1 MECKPKPFQGA
12 FDEFWATSNF
22 PNDDDDWDPPNEIT
36 ILKGTD
42 TAYRLV
48 LVCLACPEAWS
59 VHLDER
65 EVGYLRLR
73 HGHFTARFPDH
84 NGKMVFETTQIQ
96 GDGCFSDEKERMRSL
111 KKAITRIHRE
121 VKKGE

>member
-1 MECKPKPFQGA
+1 MSDIPPSP
-12 FDEFWATSNF
+12 DY
-22 PNDDDDWDPPNEIT
+22 DDDDWYPYPPNEIT

-48 LVCLACPEAWS
+48 LTCLACPEAWS

-73 HGHFTARFPDH
+73 YGHFTARFPDH

-96 GDGCFSDEKERMRSL
+96 GDGCFADEKERMRNL

-121 VKKGE
+121 VKKEGR